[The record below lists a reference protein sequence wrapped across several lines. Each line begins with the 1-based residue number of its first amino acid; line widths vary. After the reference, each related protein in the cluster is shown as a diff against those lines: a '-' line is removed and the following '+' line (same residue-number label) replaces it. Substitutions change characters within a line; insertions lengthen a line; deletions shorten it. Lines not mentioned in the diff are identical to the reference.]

1 MGEGREA
8 HEGGNI
14 SNYDWFVLLYGR
26 NQHNS
31 VKQLSPNFKKIDIGN
46 RLMDMDGEEEEEGG
60 TRGEKSME
68 ADTLLL
74 YVK

>member
-1 MGEGREA
+1 
-8 HEGGNI
+8 
-14 SNYDWFVLLYGR
+14 
-26 NQHNS
+26 
-31 VKQLSPNFKKIDIGN
+31 
-46 RLMDMDGEEEEEGG
+46 MDMDGEEEEEGG